1 MFFFKTKKTLFKNLE
16 KLGEVS
22 ESWMTLAEDVIQR
35 AKCPHPNNNPPEDH
49 AAKAAGKKPEPSM
62 ELTFSWHAP
71 SHRGAF
77 LTLSH

>member
-1 MFFFKTKKTLFKNLE
+1 MNKRRVSKPLLP
-16 KLGEVS
+16 LSGSPEVF
-22 ESWMTLAEDVIQR
+22 ESWMTLAEDVIQI
-35 AKCPHPNNNPPEDH
+35 AKCPQPNNNPLEDH
-49 AAKAAGKKPEPSM
+49 AVKAAGKKPESSI

>member
-1 MFFFKTKKTLFKNLE
+1 MIFFKTQKT
-16 KLGEVS
+16 
-22 ESWMTLAEDVIQR
+22 
-35 AKCPHPNNNPPEDH
+35 CCHDH
-49 AAKAAGKKPEPSM
+49 AAKATGKKPESSI